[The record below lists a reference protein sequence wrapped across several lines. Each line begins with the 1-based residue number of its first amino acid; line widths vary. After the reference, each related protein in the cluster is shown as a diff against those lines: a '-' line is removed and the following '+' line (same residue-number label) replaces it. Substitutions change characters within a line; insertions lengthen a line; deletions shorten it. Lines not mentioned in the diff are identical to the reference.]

1 MIQDGMTDDRPRA
14 RTPFHCC
21 RRMDEVVCV
30 LLSRLI
36 QKGKRRPQVHLA
48 VSGALFRLVL

>member
-1 MIQDGMTDDRPRA
+1 MTGHGRVRLFIA
-14 RTPFHCC
+14 AGEL
-21 RRMDEVVCV
+21 DEVVCL